1 MAFFRTKLNMDS
13 ATKPLVSGLWASTS
27 PLLLD
32 PWAWVRLKAR
42 PKIVLH
48 GPCWLGDVGGVTRGV
63 VQRDHKVGRLV
74 MVRLTVQCHY
84 AMVVGRLVMVRVTV
98 QCHCAMDRPYMM
110 GDLVEKY
117 ARGMMS
123 TVTTPWWS
131 HRRRRATLMR
141 FCIKDLN
148 YFLPDY
154 ACSLCVSTKSFS
166 TLGN

>member
-32 PWAWVRLKAR
+32 PWAWVCLKAR

-48 GPCWLGDVGGVTRGV
+48 GPCWLDDVGGVTRGV
-63 VQRDHKVGRLV
+63 VRRDHKVGRLV
-74 MVRLTVQCHY
+74 MVRVAVQC
-84 AMVVGRLVMVRVTV
+84 R
-98 QCHCAMDRPYMM
+98 CAMDRPYMM
-110 GDLVEKY
+110 GGLDEKY

-131 HRRRRATLMR
+131 HRRRRATLTR
-141 FCIKDLN
+141 FCIKELN

-166 TLGN
+166 TLRN